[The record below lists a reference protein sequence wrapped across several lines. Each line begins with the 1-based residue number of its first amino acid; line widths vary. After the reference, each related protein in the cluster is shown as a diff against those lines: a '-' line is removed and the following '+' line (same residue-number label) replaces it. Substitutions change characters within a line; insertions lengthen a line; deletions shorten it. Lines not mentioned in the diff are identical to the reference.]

1 MALTAVGSLV
11 TNFGAALSTLA
22 VSPTSRGDC
31 LVLAIQNTVCSAHTP
46 YTSVSGGGVPATGQP
61 GGWANLVYVC
71 STVAPY
77 SNVELWFGTIAT
89 TGSSTITATASS
101 HGGSIGLS
109 AQQFSAGA
117 PATWAGDGSGAT
129 LVTSSAATSGNYPS
143 VSPVGSGE
151 LYLATAEDTGDSFGG
166 SSSGFV
172 YNATAIFVGYGQF
185 VYNLA
190 ASTPTAY
197 TPPWTSGSGLFTG
210 VSGLIVATL
219 VPPASSS
226 GLLSLL

>member
-1 MALTAVGSLV
+1 
-11 TNFGAALSTLA
+11 
-22 VSPTSRGDC
+22 
-31 LVLAIQNTVCSAHTP
+31 
-46 YTSVSGGGVPATGQP
+46 
-61 GGWANLVYVC
+61 
-71 STVAPY
+71 
-77 SNVELWFGTIAT
+77 
-89 TGSSTITATASS
+89 
-101 HGGSIGLS
+101 
-109 AQQFSAGA
+109 
-117 PATWAGDGSGAT
+117 
-129 LVTSSAATSGNYPS
+129 
-143 VSPVGSGE
+143 VGSGE